1 MSELVKTRCQQGK
14 LIVNE
19 THIIVELYNLKS
31 TMLAR
36 ESFTGMD
43 MKLAMFPIPFI
54 MDGASNLMFHGK
66 GGERLK
72 ATMVKTKEAKAI
84 RVLLTGR

>member
-1 MSELVKTRCQQGK
+1 
-14 LIVNE
+14 
-19 THIIVELYNLKS
+19 
-31 TMLAR
+31 
-36 ESFTGMD
+36 
-43 MKLAMFPIPFI
+43 